1 MIGRR
6 AASSTKT
13 GSSSRGVVGRFL
25 VFRNVLKAWALLVGA
40 CVVFALIG
48 WALGGYRLLSI
59 FVFCGALLAG
69 ALYWYADRVTLGL
82 VRARELPVGEAP
94 GLHSTVERLAAVA
107 GVAKPK
113 LFLMD
118 DGLPR
123 ALATGRGPRASSLGI
138 STGLLSA
145 MSPAELEAVL
155 AHELAHV
162 RHRDVV
168 VQSAVVVVAA
178 TLLELSR
185 IGGWFQ
191 RALLFLLGPLASAF
205 VHLMLSA
212 KREYLADATAA
223 VLCDSPHPLADALVR
238 LDQTSELVSFAGSPA
253 TEPLYTIN
261 PFLEEG
267 LAALFVTHP
276 PVGERVRR
284 LRELDPD
291 WREKL
296 RAA

>member
-1 MIGRR
+1 V
-6 AASSTKT
+6 
-13 GSSSRGVVGRFL
+13 SSRLVVI
-25 VFRNVLKAWALLVGA
+25 RNVLKAWALLVGA
-40 CVVFALIG
+40 CAVFALIG

-69 ALYWYADRVTLGL
+69 ALYWYADRVALGL
-82 VRARELPVGEAP
+82 VHARELPVGEFP

-107 GVAKPK
+107 RVAKPR
-113 LFLMD
+113 LYLME

-123 ALATGRGPRASSLGI
+123 ALATGRGPRG
-138 STGLLSA
+138 STVAVSAGLLTA
-145 MSPAELEAVL
+145 ASPAELEAVL

-168 VQSAVVVVAA
+168 VQTSVVVLAA

-185 IGGWFQ
+185 IGGWLS
-191 RALLFLLGPLASAF
+191 RMLLFVLGPVASAF
-205 VHLMLSA
+205 VHLLLSP
-212 KREYLADATAA
+212 KREFLADATAA
-223 VLCDSPHPLADALVR
+223 AICGSPHPMADALIR
-238 LDQTSELVSFAGSPA
+238 LDQASELVSFTGSPA

-261 PFLEEG
+261 PFMEVG

-296 RAA
+296 QAA

>member
-1 MIGRR
+1 VG
-6 AASSTKT
+6 
-13 GSSSRGVVGRFL
+13 GRFL
-25 VFRNVLKAWALLVGA
+25 VVRNVLKAWALLIGA
-40 CVVFALIG
+40 CAALGLLG

-59 FVFCGALLAG
+59 FVFCGALLAV
-69 ALYWYADRVTLGL
+69 ALYWYGDRLAVGL
-82 VRARELPVGEAP
+82 VRARELPVGEAA
-94 GLHSTVERLAAVA
+94 GLHSTVERLAAMARV
-107 GVAKPK
+107 GKPK
-113 LFLMD
+113 LYLMD

-123 ALATGRGPRASSLGI
+123 AMAAGRGPRGSVVAV

-145 MSPAELEAVL
+145 ASPAELEAVL

-168 VQSAVVVVAA
+168 VQTSVVVLAA

-185 IGGWFQ
+185 VGGWFS
-191 RALLFLLGPLASAF
+191 RVLLFVLGPIAAAF
-205 VHLMLSA
+205 VHLMLSP
-212 KREYLADATAA
+212 KREFVADAGAA
-223 VLCDSPHPLADALVR
+223 ELCGSPHPMADALVR
-238 LDQTSELVSFAGSPA
+238 LDQASELVSFQGSPA

-261 PFLEEG
+261 PFLEVG

>member
-1 MIGRR
+1 LGGR
-6 AASSTKT
+6 
-13 GSSSRGVVGRFL
+13 L
-25 VFRNVLKAWALLVGA
+25 LILRNVLKAWALLLGA
-40 CVVFALIG
+40 CAVLGLIG

-59 FVFCGALLAG
+59 FVFCGVLLAG
-69 ALYWYADRVTLGL
+69 ALYWYADRVALGL
-82 VRARELPVGEAP
+82 VGARELPIGAAP
-94 GLHSTVERLAAVA
+94 GLHSTIERLAARA
-107 GVAKPK
+107 GVAKPR
-113 LFLMD
+113 LYLMD

-123 ALATGRGPRASSLGI
+123 ALATGRGPRGSTLAVSS
-138 STGLLSA
+138 GLLTA
-145 MSPAELEAVL
+145 ASPAELEAVL

-168 VQSAVVVVAA
+168 VQTSVVVLAA

-185 IGGWFQ
+185 VGGWFQ
-191 RALLFLLGPLASAF
+191 RVLLWFLGPLASAF
-205 VHLMLSA
+205 VHLLLSP
-212 KREYLADATAA
+212 KREFLADRAA
-223 VLCDSPHPLADALVR
+223 AAICDSPHPMADALVR
-238 LDQTSELVSFAGSPA
+238 LDQAAELVSFSGSPA
-253 TEPLYTIN
+253 TEPLYTVN
-261 PFLEEG
+261 PFLEVG

>member
-1 MIGRR
+1 LGGR
-6 AASSTKT
+6 
-13 GSSSRGVVGRFL
+13 L
-25 VFRNVLKAWALLVGA
+25 LIIRNVLKAWALLLGA
-40 CVVFALIG
+40 CAVLGLIG

-59 FVFCGALLAG
+59 FVFCGVLLAS
-69 ALYWYADRVTLGL
+69 ALYWYADRVALGL
-82 VRARELPVGEAP
+82 VGARELPLGEGP
-94 GLHSTVERLAAVA
+94 GLHSTIERLAARA
-107 GVAKPK
+107 GVAKPR
-113 LFLMD
+113 LYLID

-123 ALATGRGPRASSLGI
+123 ALATGRGPRGSTLAVSS
-138 STGLLSA
+138 GLLSA
-145 MSPAELEAVL
+145 ASPAELEAVL

-168 VQSAVVVVAA
+168 VQTSVVVLAA

-185 IGGWFQ
+185 VGGWFQ
-191 RALLFLLGPLASAF
+191 RVLLWFLGPLASAF
-205 VHLMLSA
+205 VHLLLSP
-212 KREYLADATAA
+212 KREFLADRAAA
-223 VLCDSPHPLADALVR
+223 VICDSPHPMADALVR
-238 LDQTSELVSFAGSPA
+238 LDQAAELVSFTGSPA
-253 TEPLYTIN
+253 TEPLYTVN
-261 PFLEEG
+261 PFLELG

>member
-1 MIGRR
+1 VGGRLLI
-6 AASSTKT
+6 
-13 GSSSRGVVGRFL
+13 V
-25 VFRNVLKAWALLVGA
+25 RNVLKAWALLVGTCA
-40 CVVFALIG
+40 VLGFIG
-48 WALGGYRLLSI
+48 WGLGGYRLLSI

-69 ALYWYADRVTLGL
+69 ALYWYGDRVVVGL
-82 VRARELPVGEAP
+82 VGARELPIGESPA
-94 GLHSTVERLAAVA
+94 LHSTVERLAAIA

-113 LFLMD
+113 LYLLD

-123 ALATGRGPRASSLGI
+123 ALAAGRGIRGSILGL
-138 STGLLSA
+138 STGLLTATS
-145 MSPAELEAVL
+145 SAELEAVL

-168 VQSAVVVVAA
+168 VQTSVVVLAA
-178 TLLELSR
+178 TLLELTR

-191 RALLFLLGPLASAF
+191 RALLFVFGPIAAAF
-205 VHLMLSA
+205 VHLMLSP
-212 KREYLADATAA
+212 KREYLADAAA
-223 VLCDSPHPLADALVR
+223 ASICGSPHPMADALVR
-238 LDQTSELVSFAGSPA
+238 LDQTSELVSFRGSPA

-284 LRELDPD
+284 LRELDPA

-296 RAA
+296 QAA